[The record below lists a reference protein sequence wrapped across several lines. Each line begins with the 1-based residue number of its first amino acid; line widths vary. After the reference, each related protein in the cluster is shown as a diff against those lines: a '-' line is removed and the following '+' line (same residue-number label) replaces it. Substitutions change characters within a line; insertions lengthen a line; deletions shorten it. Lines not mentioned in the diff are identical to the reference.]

1 MLRVRHDMPTR
12 LSPLR
17 AQRISAR
24 MRNALTVLCLL
35 LAMPVLAQ
43 AAPRKVEEKG
53 PPPPKQLGK
62 FDDWIA
68 ATHEESGVTVCYA
81 FVPAKNSAPAVPNRG
96 QVILTVTQRPTGRD
110 AVAITAGY
118 IYPKNATVTMQ
129 VGTTGFDFYTSGS
142 DAFARDGHAVVAAFQ
157 RGETALTRSPTPR
170 EGQVV
175 ADTYSL
181 RGFSAAYAAIT
192 KACPPK

>member
-1 MLRVRHDMPTR
+1 MRQIIASLALV
-12 LSPLR
+12 LSVVAP
-17 AQRISAR
+17 A
-24 MRNALTVLCLL
+24 
-35 LAMPVLAQ
+35 LAQ
-43 AAPRKVEEKG
+43 APGHKPEEKG
-53 PPPPKQLGK
+53 PPRPKELGK

-68 ATHEESGVTVCYA
+68 ATHDESGQTVCYA
-81 FVPAKNSAPAVPNRG
+81 FVPAKNSVPTLPNRG
-96 QVILTVTQRPTGRD
+96 QIILTVTQRPAGRD

-118 IYPKNATVTMQ
+118 TYPKGAAVTMQ

-157 RGETALTRSPTPR
+157 KRDQALTRAPGLR
-170 EGQVV
+170 EGQVI

>member
-1 MLRVRHDMPTR
+1 
-12 LSPLR
+12 
-17 AQRISAR
+17 
-24 MRNALTVLCLL
+24 MRNTLAVLALL
-35 LAMPVLAQ
+35 LAMPALAQ
-43 AAPRKVEEKG
+43 APAHKPEEKG

-68 ATHEESGVTVCYA
+68 ATHQESGVNVCYA
-81 FVPAKNSAPAVPNRG
+81 FVPAKNSAPALPNRS

-118 IYPKNATVTMQ
+118 IYPKNAAVTMQ

-142 DAFARDGHAVVAAFQ
+142 DAFARDGHAVVSAFQ
-157 RGETALTRSPTPR
+157 RGDTALTRAPGPR
-170 EGQVV
+170 EGQVI

-192 KACPPK
+192 KACPPR

>member
-1 MLRVRHDMPTR
+1 MRQT
-12 LSPLR
+12 LSSL
-17 AQRISAR
+17 AF
-24 MRNALTVLCLL
+24 ALTLITP
-35 LAMPVLAQ
+35 ALAQ
-43 AAPRKVEEKG
+43 TPAHKPEDKG
-53 PPPPKQLGK
+53 PPPPKELGK

-68 ATHEESGVTVCYA
+68 ATHQEGVVTICYA

-96 QVILTVTQRPTGRD
+96 QIVLTVTERPAGRD

-118 IYPKNATVTMQ
+118 TYPKGATVTMQ

-142 DAFARDGHAVVAAFQ
+142 DAFARDGKAVVAAFQ
-157 RGETALTRSPTPR
+157 KSASALTRGPGPR
-170 EGQVV
+170 EGQVI

-192 KACPPK
+192 KACPAK

>member
-1 MLRVRHDMPTR
+1 
-12 LSPLR
+12 
-17 AQRISAR
+17 
-24 MRNALTVLCLL
+24 MRQTIASFALALTLITP
-35 LAMPVLAQ
+35 ALAQ
-43 AAPRKVEEKG
+43 NPAHKPEEKG
-53 PPPPKQLGK
+53 PPPPKELGK

-118 IYPKNATVTMQ
+118 IYPKGATPTMQ
-129 VGTTGFDFYTSGS
+129 VGTTGLDFYTSGS
-142 DAFARDGHAVVAAFQ
+142 DAFARDGHAAVAAFQ
-157 RGETALTRSPTPR
+157 KGDVALTRAPGPR
-170 EGQVV
+170 EGQVI

-181 RGFSAAYAAIT
+181 RGFSAAYAAIS
-192 KACPPK
+192 KACPPR

>member
-1 MLRVRHDMPTR
+1 
-12 LSPLR
+12 
-17 AQRISAR
+17 
-24 MRNALTVLCLL
+24 MRNTLAVLALL
-35 LAMPVLAQ
+35 LAMPAFAQ
-43 AAPRKVEEKG
+43 AAAHKPPEDKG
-53 PPPPKQLGK
+53 PPPPKELGK

-68 ATHEESGVTVCYA
+68 ATHQESGVTVCYA

-110 AVAITAGY
+110 AVAIMAGY
-118 IYPKNATVTMQ
+118 IYPKNAAVTMQ

-142 DAFARDGHAVVAAFQ
+142 DAFARDGHAVVVAFQ
-157 RGETALTRSPTPR
+157 KGDAALTRSPSPR
-170 EGQVV
+170 EGQVI

-181 RGFSAAYAAIT
+181 RGFSAAYAAIS

>member
-1 MLRVRHDMPTR
+1 
-12 LSPLR
+12 
-17 AQRISAR
+17 
-24 MRNALTVLCLL
+24 MRNTLALLAFL
-35 LAMPVLAQ
+35 LAMPTLAQ
-43 AAPRKVEEKG
+43 AVAHKPEQKG
-53 PPPPKQLGK
+53 PPPPKELGK

-81 FVPAKNSAPAVPNRG
+81 FVAAKNSAPALANRG
-96 QVILTVTQRPTGRD
+96 QVVLTVTQRPTGRD

-129 VGTTGFDFYTSGS
+129 VGTTGFDFYTSGG

-157 RGETALTRSPTPR
+157 KGETALTRSPSPR
-170 EGQVV
+170 EGQLV